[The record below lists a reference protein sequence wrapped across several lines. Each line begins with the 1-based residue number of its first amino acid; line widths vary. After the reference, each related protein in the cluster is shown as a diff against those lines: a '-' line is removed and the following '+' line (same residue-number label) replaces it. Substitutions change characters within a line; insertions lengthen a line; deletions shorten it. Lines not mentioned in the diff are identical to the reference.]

1 MMELKPY
8 VRRAMYY
15 ETDQMGVVH
24 HTNYIRWFEES
35 RVDLLRQCGIDYRE
49 METRGIIIPVVDM
62 QCSYLTSVRFDDV
75 VEIHLT
81 LTKYTGVRM
90 CFSYEVRFAES
101 GILAATGKSTHCFV
115 DPSGK
120 PIGLKRVDAELH
132 ERFAGMAVSE

>member
-1 MMELKPY
+1 MMEQKPY

-24 HTNYIRWFEES
+24 HTNYIRWFEEA
-35 RVDLLRQCGIDYRE
+35 RVDLLRQYGIDYRE

-115 DPSGK
+115 DLSGK

-132 ERFAGMAVSE
+132 ERFARMAVSE

>member
-1 MMELKPY
+1 MESKPY
-8 VRRAMYY
+8 IRRAMYY

-24 HTNYIRWFEES
+24 HTNYIRWFEEA

-115 DPSGK
+115 DPAGK
-120 PIGLKRVDAELH
+120 PIGLKRVDTDLH